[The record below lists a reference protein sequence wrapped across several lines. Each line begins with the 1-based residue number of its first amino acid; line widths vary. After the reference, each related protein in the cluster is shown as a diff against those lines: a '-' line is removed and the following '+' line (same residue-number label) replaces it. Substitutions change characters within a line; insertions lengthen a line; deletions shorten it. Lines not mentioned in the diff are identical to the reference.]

1 MNYRAIIADD
11 EKAARSRLL
20 RLLKKCAPDVAI
32 IDETGDGKASC
43 ESIERLK
50 PDLAFLD
57 IQMPGCNG
65 IEVALSTTHKPFVIF
80 ITAYDQYALEA
91 FKASAVDYL
100 LKPVEEEPLA
110 TAVDKFKRLIRP
122 VPGCEE
128 ILHRLVDRLESRN
141 HRRLAV
147 SIGDSIKLIPY
158 DEIVCFEAD
167 NKYTTIHTEQ
177 GEYVTEQPL
186 AELEN
191 ILPPDGFLRI
201 HRKHIVNMAY
211 IDEIKKWFDRRYK
224 IKLTIPFKKELVVGR
239 SHIDQVRNLHSG

>member
-11 EKAARSRLL
+11 EEAARNRLS
-20 RLLKKCAPDVAI
+20 RLLKKCAPEVTI
-32 IDETGDGKASC
+32 IAETGDGKAAC
-43 ESIERLK
+43 ESFERLK

-80 ITAYDQYALEA
+80 VTAYDQYALDA

-110 TAVDKFKRLIRP
+110 AAVDKFKRLLRP
-122 VPGCEE
+122 VQGCEE
-128 ILHRLVDRLESRN
+128 ILHRLAKRFESGNR
-141 HRRLAV
+141 RRLAV
-147 SIGDSIKLIPY
+147 SIGDSIKLLPY

-167 NKYTTIHTEQ
+167 NKYTTVHTKQ
-177 GEYVTEQPL
+177 GEYVTEQSL
-186 AELEN
+186 VELEN
-191 ILPPDGFLRI
+191 ILPADCFIRI

-211 IDEIKKWFDRRYK
+211 VDEIKRWFDRRYK
-224 IKLTIPFKKELVVGR
+224 IRLNIPFKKELIVGR
-239 SHIDQVRNLHSG
+239 SYIDHVRTMRSG